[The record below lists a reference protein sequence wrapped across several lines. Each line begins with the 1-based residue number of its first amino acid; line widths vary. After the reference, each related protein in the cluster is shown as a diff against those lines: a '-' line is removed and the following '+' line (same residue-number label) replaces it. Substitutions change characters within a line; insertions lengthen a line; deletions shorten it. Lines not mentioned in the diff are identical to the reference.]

1 MKLEEKCLKSE
12 LIYRGKIL
20 NLRRD
25 VVELPDGRQASRE
38 VVEHSG
44 AIGVV
49 ALTEDEHVYLV
60 RQYRYPIG
68 KVTLEIPAGKLEEGE
83 DPLDCAIRELK
94 EEAGIEAGHWEPLLT
109 FYTTPGFSNEIM
121 HLFLATELS
130 KKEASPDQ
138 DEFLQVVSLPL
149 EEALEKVRRGEI
161 VDAKTILSLLL
172 VRYKFTGRAYPL

>member
-1 MKLEEKCLKSE
+1 MLLEEKCLKSE
-12 LIYRGKIL
+12 RIYSGKIL

-25 VVELPDGRQASRE
+25 IVELPNGQQASRE

-49 ALTEDEHVYLV
+49 ALEGDGRVYLV

-68 KVTLEIPAGKLEEGE
+68 QITLEIPAGKLEEGE
-83 DPLDCAIRELK
+83 DPLDCARRELK
-94 EEAGIEAGHWEPLLT
+94 EEAGIEAKRWEPLLT

-130 KKEASPDQ
+130 PREAAPDQ
-138 DEFLQVVSLPL
+138 DEFLQIVALPL
-149 EEALEKVRRGEI
+149 EEALEKVRKGEI
-161 VDAKTILSLLL
+161 ADAKTILGLLV
-172 VRYKFTGRAYPL
+172 VRYKFTS

>member
-1 MKLEEKCLKSE
+1 LKLEEKCLKSE

-49 ALTEDEHVYLV
+49 ALTKDKHVYLV

-83 DPLDCAIRELK
+83 DPLDCAMRELK

-149 EEALEKVRRGEI
+149 EEALEKVRKGEI

>member
-1 MKLEEKCLKSE
+1 MLLEEKCLKSE
-12 LIYRGKIL
+12 RIYNGKIL

-25 VVELPDGRQASRE
+25 IVELPNGQQASRE

-49 ALTEDEHVYLV
+49 ALERDSRVYLV

-83 DPLDCAIRELK
+83 EPLNCARRELR
-94 EEAGIEAGHWEPLLT
+94 EEAGIEAERWEPLLT

-130 KKEASPDQ
+130 RREAAPDQ
-138 DEFLQVVSLPL
+138 DEFLQIVSLPL
-149 EEALEKVRRGEI
+149 EEALDKVSKGEI
-161 VDAKTILSLLL
+161 LDAKTILGLLL
-172 VRYKFTGRAYPL
+172 VRYKFTG